1 VSAARHL
8 AGLLAL
14 GLLVSGCPKVG
25 PDYVP
30 PEPTV
35 ADGWRDAA
43 REDVDTRTPV
53 PGAWWEVFGDAALGR
68 LVDLARRQNPSLEA
82 AAVRVLEARARRG
95 IAVGGLYP
103 QSQAAT
109 GAWTRVELSE
119 NRANQ
124 DNPSIDDSFDDWAF
138 GGDAAWELD
147 LWGRIRRGIEAADAE
162 LVAQVADYDDVLVSL
177 LAEVVGAY
185 VRLRVLD
192 ERLAVARR
200 NEAIQRRSRDIAD
213 VKFRNEMVSELDV
226 AQAET
231 LLATTTALVATL
243 EADRRATENL
253 LAVLL
258 GLPPQDLDEIVG
270 GGDVPAAPPRVAV
283 GVPAELLRRR
293 PDVRRLERQLA
304 AQSARIGIAKAD
316 LLPRLSLTGVFT
328 VAAEDFAD
336 LGTTSSID
344 AFGGPTL
351 RWAIL
356 NYGRITN
363 NVRVQDARFQAL
375 IARYEATVLRA
386 QQEVEDAIVRLVRAH
401 EEVVA
406 LERAVDASRR
416 SVDISQLQYREGLV
430 DYIRVLN
437 AHETLLSTEERLVG
451 ALGEAALQVV
461 ALYRSLGGGW
471 EVRLGDEIVPADV
484 VHTMRDRTWWGGL
497 TAGTD
502 DPDADARAPW
512 WRRWLPRW

>member
-1 VSAARHL
+1 MIRRSAAL
-8 AGLLAL
+8 LLAL
-14 GLLVSGCPKVG
+14 SVAGCPKIG

-30 PEPTV
+30 PDPTL
-35 ADGWRDAA
+35 AAQWRDAA
-43 REDVDTRTPV
+43 RDDVDAQTPA
-53 PGAWWEVFGDAALGR
+53 PGAWWEVFGDPAMTR
-68 LVDLARRQNPSLEA
+68 LVELARRQNPSLEA

-95 IAVGGLYP
+95 IALGGLYP

-109 GAWTRVELSE
+109 GSWTRVELSE
-119 NRANQ
+119 TRANQ
-124 DNPSIDDSFDDWAF
+124 SNPALDHTFDDWAF

-177 LAEVVGAY
+177 VAEVVGAY
-185 VRLRVLD
+185 VRLRTLD
-192 ERLAVARR
+192 ARIAVAQR
-200 NEAIQRRSRDIAD
+200 NEAIQRRSRDIAAA
-213 VKFRNEMVSELDV
+213 KARNEMVSELDV
-226 AQAET
+226 AQADA
-231 LLATTTALVATL
+231 LLGSTVAAIAAL
-243 EADRRATENL
+243 EGERRATENL

-258 GLPPQDLDEIVG
+258 GLPPQRLDGLVG
-270 GGDVPAAPPRVAV
+270 TGDVPAPPARVAV

-304 AQSARIGIAKAD
+304 AQSAQIGIAKAD

-336 LGTTSSID
+336 LGTARSID

-386 QQEVEDAIVRLVRAH
+386 QQEVEDAIIGLVRAR
-401 EEVVA
+401 EQVAA
-406 LERAVDASRR
+406 LEMSATASVRAAE
-416 SVDISQLQYREGLV
+416 IAQLQYREGLA
-430 DYIRVLN
+430 DYVRVLN
-437 AHETLLSTEERLVG
+437 AHERLLDSEERLVR
-451 ALGEAALQVV
+451 ARGEAARQVV

-471 EVRLGDEIVPADV
+471 EVRVGDTIVPPDV
-484 VHTMRDRTWWGGL
+484 VRTMRDRTWWGGL
-497 TAGTD
+497 TADTD
-502 DPDADARAPW
+502 DPDGDVRAPW
-512 WRRWLPRW
+512 WRRWWPRW